1 MDDNFTTETME
12 SAGSRR
18 MWLAVVGLVLAVVS
32 PMFWAMTLGDTLL
45 RRTGL
50 AMWVAMAV
58 GLVLA
63 VAAARR
69 DPRKRTRL
77 VAVVTGCWVAFSV
90 VGYQVFTRLPES
102 AVFDDTQRIAA
113 FTLPDQQGQPR
124 SLNEL
129 AGDGAALL
137 VFYRGHW

>member
-1 MDDNFTTETME
+1 MNNEITTESVE
-12 SAGSRR
+12 STGSRR

-32 PMFWAMTLGDTLL
+32 PVLWVLTLGNRLML
-45 RRTGL
+45 RTGL

-63 VAAARR
+63 VVAARR
-69 DPRKRTRL
+69 DARMRTRV

-90 VGYQVFTRLPES
+90 VGFFVFTRLPES
-102 AVFDDTQRIAA
+102 AVFDDTQRVAA
-113 FTLPDQQGQPR
+113 FTLPDEQGKPT
-124 SLNEL
+124 SLDEL

>member
-1 MDDNFTTETME
+1 
-12 SAGSRR
+12 
-18 MWLAVVGLVLAVVS
+18 MWLAVVGLVLAVFS
-32 PMFWAMTLGDTLL
+32 PALWALTLGNSLML
-45 RRTGL
+45 RTGL

-63 VAAARR
+63 VVAVRR
-69 DPRKRTRL
+69 DARMRTRL

-90 VGYQVFTRLPES
+90 VGFFVFTRLPES
-102 AVFDDTQRIAA
+102 VVFDETRRVAA
-113 FTLPDQQGQPR
+113 FTLPDHQGKPI
-124 SLNEL
+124 SLRKL

>member
-1 MDDNFTTETME
+1 
-12 SAGSRR
+12 

-69 DPRKRTRL
+69 DARKRTRL
-77 VAVVTGCWVAFSV
+77 IAVVTGCWVAFSV
-90 VGYQVFTRLPES
+90 FGYLVFTRLPES

-113 FTLPDQQGQPR
+113 FTLPDQQGQPQ
-124 SLNEL
+124 SLDKL